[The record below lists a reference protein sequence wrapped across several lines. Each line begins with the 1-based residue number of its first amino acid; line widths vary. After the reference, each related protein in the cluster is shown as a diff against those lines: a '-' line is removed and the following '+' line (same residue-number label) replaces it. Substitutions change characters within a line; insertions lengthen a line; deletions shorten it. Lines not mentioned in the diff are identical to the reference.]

1 MVAEMQEWEG
11 GEVPGRQLRTIIDTL
26 HFVSSHDSAGVQ
38 MADLVA
44 YIIQRRRSA
53 EGHPDVQAALN
64 RFIILVNDH
73 THTWRS
79 HGHDRGRPAIQSP
92 NHLRVFRAGTF
103 ITAST
108 TAMTASSSS
117 VAGSGTSRTH
127 GFERPLSEFER
138 NGTATLVRHPSRT
151 IVGLLPRAVPPDEI
165 IQRAEFL
172 VKCTPPNRYNL
183 LGFNCE
189 MAANWCVCG
198 GYSESHQT
206 RTVFLLS
213 AVWGGY
219 QVIRWARRGS
229 RRDGSGFAR
238 LLPKQP

>member
-1 MVAEMQEWEG
+1 MTA
-11 GEVPGRQLRTIIDTL
+11 
-26 HFVSSHDSAGVQ
+26 AG
-38 MADLVA
+38 
-44 YIIQRRRSA
+44 QRFS
-53 EGHPDVQAALN
+53 
-64 RFIILVNDH
+64 
-73 THTWRS
+73 
-79 HGHDRGRPAIQSP
+79 RGD
-92 NHLRVFRAGTF
+92 HLRVFRAGYF
-103 ITAST
+103 HHGVYDRDDRVFEFGGRIWDKPNARI
-108 TAMTASSSS
+108 
-117 VAGSGTSRTH
+117 RTVS
-127 GFERPLSEFER
+127 LSEFER

-219 QVIRWARRGS
+219 EVIRWARRGS
-229 RRDGSGFAR
+229 LSRWFWVRPLVAQAAIATYNIKIYSFWVEIGDRWTEYALR
-238 LLPKQP
+238 LESHPDEAGTTEDLG